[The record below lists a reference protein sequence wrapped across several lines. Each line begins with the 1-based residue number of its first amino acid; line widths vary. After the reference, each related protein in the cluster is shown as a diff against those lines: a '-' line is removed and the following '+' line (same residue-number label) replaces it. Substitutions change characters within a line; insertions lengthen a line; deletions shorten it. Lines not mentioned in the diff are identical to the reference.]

1 MLNSEI
7 VAVNEIA
14 YYNDE
19 VENILPDLKRYS
31 PIANIC
37 LPSISG
43 CEIVA
48 RTYQRAMC
56 EPTCA
61 VTELFL
67 KRVELDEII
76 QGNEYVLVLKDNSV
90 IWRKLRLTANEQEWR
105 LVARNRDDF
114 EDIIITK
121 KNIAQAWRVIAKTA
135 IMSS

>member
-1 MLNSEI
+1 
-7 VAVNEIA
+7 
-14 YYNDE
+14 
-19 VENILPDLKRYS
+19 
-31 PIANIC
+31 
-37 LPSISG
+37 
-43 CEIVA
+43 
-48 RTYQRAMC
+48 MC

-114 EDIIITK
+114 EDIIITQ